1 MSTSPGPVRRILAS
15 VGLALPLVLAGC
27 GSTGSLTPTSSP
39 PAASPAATPTA
50 GPTAAG
56 LLIVLE
62 VTSEGGFINPVSSI
76 AALPTVV
83 VYSDGRILT
92 QGSPPADLPDALLPR
107 VSVRDVGPDGV
118 AEIQGEIAA
127 AGLDRPQTGDPGVAA
142 DSGTSVFAVGSEGAV
157 VTTRFAASGPGGPG
171 GPGIPGGGDNPERT
185 AAFALLDRLLDPSDP
200 WGAASAPET
209 VYSPLGYRVF
219 VAPGAPAGDAS
230 STVAW
235 PLAGDLAAFGSP
247 AVPDLGV
254 AGLRS
259 GVVLGGDAAAL
270 APDLDAATSETSFT
284 SGGAAYTL
292 YARPLLPHEL
302 PG

>member
-1 MSTSPGPVRRILAS
+1 MSASPGPVRRVLAS
-15 VGLALPLVLAGC
+15 AGLALALLIAACSSG
-27 GSTGSLTPTSSP
+27 GSPTPTSSAP
-39 PAASPAATPTA
+39 GPSPAATPTP

-56 LLIVLE
+56 LSIVLE
-62 VTSEGGFINPVSSI
+62 VTSEGGFINPVSSL

-92 QGSPPADLPDALLPR
+92 QGPPPADMPDALLPR
-107 VSVRDVGPDGV
+107 VSVRDVGLDGV
-118 AEIQGEIAA
+118 AAIQGEIAA

-142 DSGTSVFAVGSEGAV
+142 DSGTSVFKISSEGAV
-157 VTTRFAASGPGGPG
+157 VTTRFAANGPGGPG
-171 GPGIPGGGDNPERT
+171 GPEIPGGGDNPERT
-185 AAFALLDRLLDPSDP
+185 AAFALLDRLLDPGET

-209 VYSPLGYRVF
+209 VYAPLGYRIF
-219 VAPGAPAGDAS
+219 AAPGAPAGDAS

-247 AVPDLGV
+247 AIPDLGV

-259 GVVLGGDAAAL
+259 GVVLGADAATLGPA
-270 APDLDAATSETSFT
+270 LDAATAETSFT
-284 SGGAAYTL
+284 SGSASYTL